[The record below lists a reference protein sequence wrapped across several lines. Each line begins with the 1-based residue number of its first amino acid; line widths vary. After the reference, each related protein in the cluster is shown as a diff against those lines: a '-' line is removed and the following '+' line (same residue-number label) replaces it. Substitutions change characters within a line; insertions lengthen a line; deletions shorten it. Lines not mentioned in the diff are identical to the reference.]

1 MSTTKLELGWHQKYK
16 ETAQEMHDLRAQLD
30 KVNLENYK
38 LKRALEIYQMARER
52 VLEVV
57 K

>member
-16 ETAQEMHDLRAQLD
+16 DAVEEIHDLRAQMD

-52 VLEVV
+52 AMEVV